1 MRRAARRRPW
11 AGVAWWKTSRTCWAQ
26 WSATSTLIVRLICRE
41 GLTES
46 LLLPL
51 REPMTRGAQEKPD
64 VVEGIPLAST
74 VAQCVLPGATA
85 YLTWGITGE
94 CDDVKGAWHAG
105 CLLELVV
112 NGVLAV
118 PGRDQASRFAP
129 PTEVFSALGQPVLVH
144 GARPARHQVQQAGR
158 GMILPASGPAMPVS
172 SRGPRGVGLG
182 GATRAHR
189 LPMPEPLRN
198 GRGHQMRLA
207 GTA

>member
-1 MRRAARRRPW
+1 MRHVGRLSMRRAARRRPW

-85 YLTWGITGE
+85 YLTWGIAGE
-94 CDDVKGAWHAG
+94 CDDVKGIQHAG
-105 CLLELVV
+105 GILEQAKQWRSCCPWKGSSVAIRTPHGSLL
-112 NGVLAV
+112 
-118 PGRDQASRFAP
+118 R
-129 PTEVFSALGQPVLVH
+129 
-144 GARPARHQVQQAGR
+144 ARPASSCTRCQTC
-158 GMILPASGPAMPVS
+158 PAPGPTSGPWDAPPRKS
-172 SRGPRGVGLG
+172 GPRC
-182 GATRAHR
+182 R
-189 LPMPEPLRN
+189 
-198 GRGHQMRLA
+198 
-207 GTA
+207 